1 MLVAATAVA
10 GIGAGGAGGGPG
22 GGGEDG
28 DAAVVAPPPGRTRTT
43 PTMAACGES
52 THKHRAH
59 VLRHDECSRHMMRW
73 GRRAWA
79 AATHNSSDTK
89 NADHDDDDFHVARA
103 FDGHR
108 LFLLGLNLHRGR
120 HIGEWKSKM
129 RQLRRRRGVVTIET
143 RCVTKS
149 DAPSTYRAR
158 IRRRPPVARSAVS
171 ISFSRFQL
179 LINAISLYCT
189 STLSASQGGPP
200 GTVVSRLLPRGR

>member
-1 MLVAATAVA
+1 MNAALKQLCSSNPEAPPCSARSNWSVHSVSGA
-10 GIGAGGAGGGPG
+10 SRRDSSGAGGMGGKGGGPG

-59 VLRHDECSRHMMRW
+59 MLRHDECSRHMMRW

-129 RQLRRRRGVVTIET
+129 RQLRRRRGVVTID
-143 RCVTKS
+143 RS
-149 DAPSTYRAR
+149 RRA
-158 IRRRPPVARSAVS
+158 V
-171 ISFSRFQL
+171 
-179 LINAISLYCT
+179 
-189 STLSASQGGPP
+189 
-200 GTVVSRLLPRGR
+200 